1 MGSSSQAAQVLEV
14 EKASSVAGPQS
25 QNQLPATATC
35 GTVAVST
42 CPLQAERNRACKH
55 VQAVRG
61 AFAVQ
66 REKLVSLRKEA
77 KTLNRA
83 IKVLEVGDYNC
94 KF

>member
-1 MGSSSQAAQVLEV
+1 M
-14 EKASSVAGPQS
+14 
-25 QNQLPATATC
+25 
-35 GTVAVST
+35 
-42 CPLQAERNRACKH
+42 QAERNRACKH

-83 IKVLEVGDYNC
+83 IKVLEVGGC
-94 KF
+94 KCTI